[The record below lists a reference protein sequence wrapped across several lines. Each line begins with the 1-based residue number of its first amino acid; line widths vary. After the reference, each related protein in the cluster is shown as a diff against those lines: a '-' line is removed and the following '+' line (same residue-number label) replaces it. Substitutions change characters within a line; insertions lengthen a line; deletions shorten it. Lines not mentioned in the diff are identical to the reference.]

1 MGRHINTV
9 EQTTIWDRSEA
20 GDTFTEVA
28 RSVGTVR
35 DYVARHGFRRPVG
48 PSAWSWARMSLVDR
62 EEISRGLV
70 AGESFRS
77 IARRLGR
84 APSTISR
91 EVNAGGGRER
101 YRAVEAEGRWRLA
114 VRHHLHPDHPA
125 ASPTEA
131 ANRLVGLHSSDPATV
146 FLSAWARSA
155 KVTVRD
161 LERCLYDRPTLY
173 RVLGMRR
180 TLFAVPAELVPLLHH
195 GCARRLAPAE
205 RKRLVGYLE

>member
-1 MGRHINTV
+1 MGHHMNTV
-9 EQTTIWDRSEA
+9 EQTTIWDRYEA

-28 RSVGTVR
+28 RSVGRSVGTVR

-91 EVNAGGGRER
+91 EVNASGGRGDIW
-101 YRAVEAEGRWRLA
+101 VVGGLWG
-114 VRHHLHPDHPA
+114 
-125 ASPTEA
+125 
-131 ANRLVGLHSSDPATV
+131 VGLWS
-146 FLSAWARSA
+146 
-155 KVTVRD
+155 
-161 LERCLYDRPTLY
+161 
-173 RVLGMRR
+173 
-180 TLFAVPAELVPLLHH
+180 
-195 GCARRLAPAE
+195 
-205 RKRLVGYLE
+205 